1 MPSRNACPRAQHG
14 VAHECAATHGSA
26 FEEDRIFHVGAGL
39 DCARGADAYV
49 GADDGLLEWNRNFH
63 TLLDNLA
70 IEHEW
75 GVVPNSPHDLEI
87 LMQNW
92 EGDFFGY
99 YRDVFA
105 GPVTSEK

>member
-1 MPSRNACPRAQHG
+1 M
-14 VAHECAATHGSA
+14 
-26 FEEDRIFHVGAGL
+26 RIFVGAE
-39 DCARGADAYV
+39 
-49 GADDGLLEWNRNFH
+49 DGLLEWNRNYH
-63 TLLDNLA
+63 LLLDSLA

-92 EGDFFGY
+92 AGNFFDY

-105 GPVTSEK
+105 GTSSIEK